1 MDADPGDGHW
11 FNLNSFLSAPE
22 WVGKLY
28 LGMVLQ
34 QAESEGMFSE
44 SPLVC
49 IVLTC
54 LFAGY
59 SVFAVAQ
66 SNPQGP
72 LALNRTEAD
81 EIASTLPEPSHSS
94 SSYTIPRFST
104 AREPTGPASG
114 SATGSG
120 MGASGTGVEGF
131 EDEDMELQAALQA
144 SLMDGGDFV
153 LPLHSGSGSGLA
165 SQTGI
170 RTPTRQQPSLP
181 PMAAHPPRNLS
192 LPPLGF
198 QPLGFPP
205 PPLQQQHDAADPV
218 AASMARNRMIM
229 ERMRREQE
237 MALRDQ
243 YEEEVARL
251 DGAGV
256 NMGSDVGV
264 GATGAG
270 TGIGTRTRGTRRTR
284 AEEEEEEMVRRAIE
298 ESQASSGSGSS
309 SNTSSRVVVND
320 IDDDE
325 YVEEAEVDEEMVYDS
340 DDDEDYRP
348 QGTRMPPPIQPPAQP
363 NHRVYDDDDAE
374 LQAALKASLESA
386 PEGFTIPEIAPLP
399 AAPPPTSI
407 LSGSQGSG
415 TDDEAA
421 SEASAEATQV
431 QEQEEK
437 VSVDEMRRR
446 RLARFGG

>member
-1 MDADPGDGHW
+1 M
-11 FNLNSFLSAPE
+11 
-22 WVGKLY
+22 
-28 LGMVLQ
+28 
-34 QAESEGMFSE
+34 
-44 SPLVC
+44 
-49 IVLTC
+49 
-54 LFAGY
+54 
-59 SVFAVAQ
+59 FAVAQ
-66 SNPQGP
+66 SNPQDP

-94 SSYTIPRFST
+94 SSFAIPRLST
-104 AREPTGPASG
+104 AREPAEPASDL
-114 SATGSG
+114 ATGSG
-120 MGASGTGVEGF
+120 TEASGMGVEGF

-165 SQTGI
+165 SGTDI
-170 RTPTRQQPSLP
+170 RTPTQQQPSLP
-181 PMAAHPPRNLS
+181 PMAAHPPRNLQS

-205 PPLQQQHDAADPV
+205 PPLQQQQRDAADPV

-237 MALRDQ
+237 MALREQ

-256 NMGSDVGV
+256 NVGSDVGAV
-264 GATGAG
+264 ATGAG
-270 TGIGTRTRGTRRTR
+270 TGIGTRTRGVRRTR

-309 SNTSSRVVVND
+309 SNSSSRVIVND

-325 YVEEAEVDEEMVYDS
+325 YAEESQVDEEMVYDS
-340 DDDEDYRP
+340 DGDEDYR
-348 QGTRMPPPIQPPAQP
+348 PPPIQPPAQAP
-363 NHRVYDDDDAE
+363 VAAPVPHASHRVYDDDDAE

-386 PEGFTIPEIAPLP
+386 AIPDTS
-399 AAPPPTSI
+399 APPP
-407 LSGSQGSG
+407 G
-415 TDDEAA
+415 TDDDEVA